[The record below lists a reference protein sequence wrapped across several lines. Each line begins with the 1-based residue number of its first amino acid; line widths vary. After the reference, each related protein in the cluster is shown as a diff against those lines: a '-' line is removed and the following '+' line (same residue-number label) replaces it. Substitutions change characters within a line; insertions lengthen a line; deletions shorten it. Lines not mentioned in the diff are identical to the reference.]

1 MFVIL
6 VVIMAFF
13 TVKMSLQA
21 LRSALPSAAETPPTV
36 REGGMA
42 GAAA

>member
-1 MFVIL
+1 VI
-6 VVIMAFF
+6 IMAYF
-13 TVKMSLQA
+13 TVKMSVLA
-21 LRSALPSAAETPPTV
+21 LRTGLPTAAETPPTV

>member
-1 MFVIL
+1 
-6 VVIMAFF
+6 MAYF
-13 TVKMSLQA
+13 TIRMSLQA
-21 LRSALPSAAETPPTV
+21 LRAAVPTAAETPPMV